1 MSLGYCWRGS
11 LPVFPPSP
19 RPEEHAQP
27 RWSCPVRLRGIRGIR
42 RTEGRGAAAAPAAE
56 NSSSAASESQSCL
69 PPICAQRW
77 GLRAGL
83 RSPRASETSQCR
95 VGSSGIRWGHHC
107 PAPNP
112 SAAQSSA
119 PDSEDVSSGS
129 SLPTAQRS
137 EGRPTERTTS
147 AFRFGP
153 FSSFSSFF
161 LRLNFLLAVSQSGTD
176 VFRCLD
182 FQVKPSPQV
191 LVQLHLPN

>member
-1 MSLGYCWRGS
+1 MLEITWNVIRLLLEGFTARVPSEPAARGTRTAPLE
-11 LPVFPPSP
+11 LPGPAGRNP
-19 RPEEHAQP
+19 RHPK
-27 RWSCPVRLRGIRGIR
+27 
-42 RTEGRGAAAAPAAE
+42 TEGRGVAAAPAAE

-119 PDSEDVSSGS
+119 PESEDVSSGS

-161 LRLNFLLAVSQSGTD
+161 LRLNFLLAVSQ
-176 VFRCLD
+176 
-182 FQVKPSPQV
+182 
-191 LVQLHLPN
+191 